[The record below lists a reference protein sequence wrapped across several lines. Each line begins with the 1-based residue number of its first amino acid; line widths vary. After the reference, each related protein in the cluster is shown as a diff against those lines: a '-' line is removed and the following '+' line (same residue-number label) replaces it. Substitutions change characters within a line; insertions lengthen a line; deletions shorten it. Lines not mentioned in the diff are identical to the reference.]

1 MIFQIINQM
10 GESRSEWDQLGLTDL
25 THFNA
30 YVQDKLLTGGY
41 HVQFHALSV
50 NWTET
55 IGPSIPDSR

>member
-1 MIFQIINQM
+1 M
-10 GESRSEWDQLGLTDL
+10 GESRSEWDQLGLSDL

-50 NWTET
+50 NWTEP